1 MVIEY
6 RPKRWRR
13 MGEKTS
19 IFYFNYKPFLI
30 FDFYILYWNKIKL
43 IDMKLTGSARLK
55 GKV

>member
-19 IFYFNYKPFLI
+19 IFCFNYKPFLI
-30 FDFYILYWNKIKL
+30 FDFYIFYWNKIKL